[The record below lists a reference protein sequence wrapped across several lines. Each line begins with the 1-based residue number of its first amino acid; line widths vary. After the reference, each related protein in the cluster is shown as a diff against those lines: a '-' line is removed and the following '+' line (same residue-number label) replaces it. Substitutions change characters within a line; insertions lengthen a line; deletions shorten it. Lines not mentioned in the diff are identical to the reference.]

1 MLGTSV
7 FFGAKNLQKA
17 TSFFK
22 MEYFVTNI
30 LFSKEHSQKK
40 NHKLCFKDSIGIIIT
55 TTNYNF
61 EETFENVLS
70 EQSKIGLRILA
81 TLIALGK

>member
-1 MLGTSV
+1 LSQIYI
-7 FFGAKNLQKA
+7 FLKSIHKN
-17 TSFFK
+17 
-22 MEYFVTNI
+22 N
-30 LFSKEHSQKK
+30 
-40 NHKLCFKDSIGIIIT
+40 NHKLNFKENIAIIIT

-61 EETFENVLS
+61 EETFESVLS

>member
-1 MLGTSV
+1 LKWNILS
-7 FFGAKNLQKA
+7 QI
-17 TSFFK
+17 SFFLK
-22 MEYFVTNI
+22 SI
-30 LFSKEHSQKK
+30 RKKK
-40 NHKLCFKDSIGIIIT
+40 NHKLIFKENIGVIIT

-81 TLIALGK
+81 T

>member
-1 MLGTSV
+1 
-7 FFGAKNLQKA
+7 
-17 TSFFK
+17 

-30 LFSKEHSQKK
+30 LFSKKHSQKEK
-40 NHKLCFKDSIGIIIT
+40 YKLNFKENIAIIVA

-81 TLIALGK
+81 TLIALGKWKKKHR

>member
-1 MLGTSV
+1 
-7 FFGAKNLQKA
+7 
-17 TSFFK
+17 
-22 MEYFVTNI
+22 MEYFVANI
-30 LFSKEHSQKK
+30 LFSKKHWQKK
-40 NHKLCFKDSIGIIIT
+40 IHKLIFKENIAIIIT

-81 TLIALGK
+81 T